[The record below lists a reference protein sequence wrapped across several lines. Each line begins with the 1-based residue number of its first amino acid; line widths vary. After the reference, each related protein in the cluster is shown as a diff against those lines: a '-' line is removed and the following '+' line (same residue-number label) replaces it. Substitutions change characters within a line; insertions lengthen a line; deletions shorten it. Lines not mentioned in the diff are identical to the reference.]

1 MISIVTWLWNDPLMT
16 GGQRVIG
23 YKQPELRI
31 DMQQQVARRARREA
45 VKLRHALQRA
55 AREPIYAHQPA
66 RHFKPEHVVRLAA
79 LFKKHLTIPHRFVCV
94 TDEPPSREEALLK
107 YPGVEWITTPAAA
120 AELGALR
127 SPEGPKFPSC
137 YRRLWSFS
145 REARALLGERILV
158 TDIDAVPVGNL
169 DHIFKRHE
177 PFVGWRP
184 YRDWGRKLRIGG
196 GIYLMDTGA
205 HPKVYEEFAA
215 GPHAAIRAAA
225 AAGFRGSDQAWLS
238 YKLAAHVPLFSR
250 ADGLYSI
257 RDFGHNGVPPK
268 DAKLIQCNGPA
279 HCKPWSTPIP
289 WLRTAWNAV

>member
-16 GGQRVIG
+16 GGQQVIG

-31 DMQQQVARRARREA
+31 DLVQQARRQARRDA
-45 VKLRHALQRA
+45 QRARHALQRA
-55 AREPIYAHQPA
+55 AREPIYRSQPA
-66 RHFKPEHVVRLAA
+66 REFKAEHVVRLAA
-79 LFKKHLTIPHRFVCV
+79 LFKKHLTIPHRFICV
-94 TDEPPSREEALLK
+94 TDDPEAGWTDK
-107 YPGVEWITTPAAA
+107 GVEWLQTPPG
-120 AELGALR
+120 AEALAALR
-127 SPEGPKFPSC
+127 TPEGPKFPSC
-137 YRRLWSFS
+137 YRRLWAFS
-145 REARALLGERILV
+145 SEARALLGERILV

-169 DHIFKRHE
+169 DHIFRRRE

-184 YRDWGRKLRIGG
+184 YRDWGKKLRIGG

-205 HPKVYEEFAA
+205 HPEVYDEFVAD
-215 GPHAAIRAAA
+215 PHGAIRAAA

-238 YKLAAHVPLFSR
+238 YKLAARVPLFSK